1 MKHKTK
7 NIETISQTKKEAH
20 RYMSYAI
27 VRNEKLTRAEVNGKR
42 IRGRIE
48 QFLLNKYRVEIS
60 TLYLIFR

>member
-1 MKHKTK
+1 M
-7 NIETISQTKKEAH
+7 N
-20 RYMSYAI
+20 YAI

-48 QFLLNKYRVEIS
+48 QFLLNKYIVEIS